1 MKYCVWYVKYA
12 SFIVEAED
20 EDKAIDLADE
30 MLDDYE
36 RRNGDYYY
44 EFDEVEEFEE

>member
-1 MKYCVWYVKYA
+1 MKYRVWYVKYVD
-12 SFIVEAED
+12 FEVEAED

-36 RRNGDYYY
+36 RSNNDYYY
-44 EFDEVEEFEE
+44 DFDEAEEIGE